1 MPTNGQTMNIK
12 KACKTFTH
20 ALARIWK
27 AIFCL
32 FSAVMLYAFIAVC
45 IHIIMDAMG
54 TSGEAIDAAL
64 VVFTCL
70 AAIYAIGKS
79 YHVIFRWMRNRRHP
93 LLDDKDNQR

>member
-12 KACKTFTH
+12 KAWKTFTH
-20 ALARIWK
+20 TLARMWK
-27 AIFCL
+27 IIFCL

-45 IHIIMDAMG
+45 IHLIMDAMG
-54 TSGEAIDAAL
+54 ANGEAIDAVL

-79 YHVIFRWMRNRRHP
+79 YHVISRWMRNRRHS
-93 LLDDKDNQR
+93 LLEDKDNQR

>member
-1 MPTNGQTMNIK
+1 MNIK

-20 ALARIWK
+20 TLAIMWK
-27 AIFCL
+27 TIFCL

-45 IHIIMDAMG
+45 IHLIMDAMG
-54 TSGEAIDAAL
+54 ASGEVIDAAL

-79 YHVIFRWMRNRRHP
+79 YHVISRWMRNRRHP

>member
-1 MPTNGQTMNIK
+1 MNIK

-27 AIFCL
+27 GIFWL
-32 FSAVMLYAFIAVC
+32 FSAVMLYTLIAVC
-45 IHIIMDAMG
+45 IHLIMDALG
-54 TSGEAIDAAL
+54 ASGEAIDAAL

-79 YHVIFRWMRNRRHP
+79 YHVISRWMRNRRHS
-93 LLDDKDNQR
+93 LLEDKESQR

>member
-12 KACKTFTH
+12 KTWKTITH

-27 AIFCL
+27 GIFWL
-32 FSAVMLYAFIAVC
+32 FSAVMLYTLIAVC
-45 IHIIMDAMG
+45 IHLIMDALG
-54 TSGEAIDAAL
+54 ASGEAIDAAL

-70 AAIYAIGKS
+70 VAIYAIGKS
-79 YHVIFRWMRNRRHP
+79 YHVISRWMRNRRHP

>member
-1 MPTNGQTMNIK
+1 MSTNGQTMNIK
-12 KACKTFTH
+12 KAWKTITH

-27 AIFCL
+27 AIFSL

-45 IHIIMDAMG
+45 IHLIMDAMG
-54 TSGEAIDAAL
+54 ANGEAIDAVL

-79 YHVIFRWMRNRRHP
+79 YHVISRWMRNRRHS
-93 LLDDKDNQR
+93 LLEDKDNQR

>member
-1 MPTNGQTMNIK
+1 MNIK
-12 KACKTFTH
+12 KAWNTITH
-20 ALARIWK
+20 ALARIWR

-45 IHIIMDAMG
+45 IHIIMDALG
-54 TSGEAIDAAL
+54 ASGEAIDAAL

-70 AAIYAIGKS
+70 VAIYAIGKS